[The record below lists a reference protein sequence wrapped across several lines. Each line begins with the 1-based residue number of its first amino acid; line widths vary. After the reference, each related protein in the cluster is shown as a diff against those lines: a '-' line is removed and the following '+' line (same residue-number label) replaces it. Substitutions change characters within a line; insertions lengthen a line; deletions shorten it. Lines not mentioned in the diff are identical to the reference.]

1 MAAESDTGDNPENE
15 VFEVGLRWVIPPNVA
30 SRASTERRSR
40 VIMESLRDATVVIT
54 GASSGIELASAKA
67 FVRRGAN
74 VVLAARRRELLEQAA
89 QDCEALG
96 GRRALA
102 VPTDVTDP
110 VQVRELAGAAA
121 SAFGGID
128 VWVNNAG
135 TSMWGPFE
143 AIPLESQ
150 ARLIELNLLGA
161 INGSHAVLPHFYERG
176 GRGVIINV
184 VSIFG
189 RVAMPW
195 AASYTASKFGLAGFT
210 EALRFELAAHSQIEV
225 CGVYPAY
232 VDTPTYLNSAN
243 YTGRTLRP
251 VPPVVPP
258 ERVAE
263 RIVGLALRPRRA
275 VHLGALHASV
285 VPCAL
290 APDSTGR
297 LVGRLG
303 RHFLFRSGPPAD
315 ASDGGLF
322 ETVAGR
328 AEARGDWGI
337 PERRR
342 ARRAVAIGAALAA
355 GASALIFSRIR
366 GVQRRAPALR
376 R

>member
-1 MAAESDTGDNPENE
+1 VQKKP
-15 VFEVGLRWVIPPNVA
+15 
-30 SRASTERRSR
+30 
-40 VIMESLRDATVVIT
+40 RDSVMVIT
-54 GASSGIELASAKA
+54 GASSGIGLATARA
-67 FVRRGAN
+67 FARRGAN
-74 VVLAARRRELLEQAA
+74 VVLAARRRALLEQAVR
-89 QDCEALG
+89 DCEAFG
-96 GRRALA
+96 GRALA
-102 VPTDVTDP
+102 VPTDITDP
-110 VQVRELAGAAA
+110 AQMRELASAAA

-128 VWVNNAG
+128 VWINNAG

-161 INGSHAVLPHFYERG
+161 INGSHAVLPHFFEQG

-189 RVAMPW
+189 RVPMPW
-195 AASYTASKFGLAGFT
+195 AASYVASKFGLAGFT
-210 EALRFELAAHSQIEV
+210 EALRFELAAHSDIEV

-243 YTGRTLRP
+243 YTGRALRP

-263 RIVGLALRPRRA
+263 QIVGLAVTPRRA
-275 VHLGALHASV
+275 AHVGALHASA
-285 VPCAL
+285 VPYAL

-297 LVGRLG
+297 LMGRLG
-303 RHFLFRSGPPAD
+303 RRFLFRSGPPAD

-322 ETVAGR
+322 ETVQGE
-328 AEARGDWGI
+328 AEVRGGWGI
-337 PERRR
+337 PERAR
-342 ARRAVAIGAALAA
+342 ARRAVALAAFAGLA
-355 GASALIFSRIR
+355 GASVVLLSRTR
-366 GVQRRAPALR
+366 YAESLLRALR

>member
-1 MAAESDTGDNPENE
+1 
-15 VFEVGLRWVIPPNVA
+15 VR
-30 SRASTERRSR
+30 RRSVGEGSR
-40 VIMESLRDATVVIT
+40 VAIESLLDTTVVIT
-54 GASSGIELASAKA
+54 GASSGIGLASAKA
-67 FVRRGAN
+67 FARRGAN

-89 QDCEALG
+89 RDCEALG
-96 GRRALA
+96 GRALA

-110 VQVRELAGAAA
+110 AQVRQLAGAAA

-143 AIPLESQ
+143 DIPLESQ
-150 ARLIELNLLGA
+150 VRLIELNLLGA
-161 INGSHAVLPHFYERG
+161 IYGCHAALPYFFDRG

-184 VSIFG
+184 SSIFG
-189 RVAMPW
+189 RVPMPW
-195 AASYTASKFGLAGFT
+195 AASYTASKAGLAGFT
-210 EALRFELAAHSQIEV
+210 EALRFELSSHSGIEV
-225 CGVYPAY
+225 CAVYPAY

-263 RIVGLALRPRRA
+263 QIVGLALRPRRS
-275 VHLGALHASV
+275 VRVGALHASA
-285 VPCAL
+285 VPYAL

-297 LVGRLG
+297 LAARLG
-303 RHFLFRSGPPAD
+303 GRFLFRSGPPAD
-315 ASDGGLF
+315 ATDGGLF

-328 AEARGDWGI
+328 AEARGDWGM

-342 ARRAVAIGAALAA
+342 ARRAVAIGAAVAA
-355 GASALIFSRIR
+355 GASALLFSSIR
-366 GVQRRAPALR
+366 RAQRLAPALR
-376 R
+376 K

>member
-1 MAAESDTGDNPENE
+1 MQ
-15 VFEVGLRWVIPPNVA
+15 
-30 SRASTERRSR
+30 
-40 VIMESLRDATVVIT
+40 SLRDATVVIT
-54 GASSGIELASAKA
+54 GASSGIGFATAQA

-96 GRRALA
+96 RRLPLA

-110 VQVRELAGAAA
+110 TQVRQLAAAAA

-135 TSMWGPFE
+135 TSMWGSFE
-143 AIPLESQ
+143 EIPLESQ
-150 ARLIELNLLGA
+150 VRLIELNLLGA
-161 INGSHAVLPHFYERG
+161 IYGCHAVLPYFFDRG
-176 GRGVIINV
+176 GRGIIINV
-184 VSIFG
+184 SSIFG
-189 RVAMPW
+189 RVPMPW
-195 AASYTASKFGLAGFT
+195 AAGYTASKAGLAGFT
-210 EALRFELAAHSQIEV
+210 EALRFELSSHSGIEV
-225 CGVYPAY
+225 CAVYPAY

-243 YTGRTLRP
+243 YTGRALRP
-251 VPPVVPP
+251 VPPVVTP

-263 RIVGLALRPRRA
+263 RIVGLALRPRRTIR
-275 VHLGALHASV
+275 VGALHASA
-285 VPCAL
+285 VPYAL
-290 APDSTGR
+290 APDLTGR
-297 LVGRLG
+297 LAARLG

-328 AEARGDWGI
+328 AEARGDWGM

-342 ARRAVAIGAALAA
+342 ARRAVLIAAALTA
-355 GASALIFSRIR
+355 GASALLFSRIR
-366 GVQRRAPALR
+366 GAQRPAPALR